1 MMQDREA
8 RARIQDD
15 LDVSLLVE
23 ASAGTGKTSAL
34 VGRMVALLAA
44 GKATVDSLV
53 AVTFTEKAAG
63 ELKLRL
69 RTKIEQLRGLSTNSE
84 ERDRL
89 ADAALALESAR
100 IGTIHA
106 FAAELLRQRPV
117 QAGVDPWFAVMAD
130 ADNEAIYADAFD
142 AWFEQTL
149 QQPGPGVR
157 RILRRKGG
165 YDGNGPRKQL
175 YDAGKKLVAE
185 RDLARPWE
193 RPKYNREASLDEVRA
208 KLRAI
213 EAADKEALH
222 PDDWLAKSMAH
233 IAAISREIRLL
244 DAANKAGERIDPERA
259 GNGAGTSEG
268 RDDDGAE
275 ELLRVGLRG
284 WHKKLWG
291 YRGFR
296 SPYAPGMTADAA
308 RALREDTRKAAT
320 AHLALCDAELAS
332 LLQEELRPL
341 CAAYTERLSVSGRLD
356 FAELLLRA
364 RTMLRTKPDVRA
376 EVSATISHIFVDE
389 FQDTDP
395 LQLEVLWLL
404 ASVETQKVPTT
415 LEEALVIPIV
425 PGKLFVVGDPKQSIY
440 RFRRADMR
448 LYHRAK
454 EALSQNGAVRLEL
467 TENFRSKADLLACF
481 NAGFGATMKAGP
493 EQPNYAPMTG
503 GRSLGENAS
512 AQAQHGPFPVIALP
526 VPAPY
531 SPNSGK
537 VSAYYMGQ
545 SFPIA
550 VSAFVEWLV
559 NKSGW
564 TVDVEGRPVPI
575 QYGHIAILMRRFS
588 SFSEDVTRNYVKA
601 LEARRI
607 PHVLVGGRNLHGR
620 EEVMALTRALVA
632 IEWPDDALSVYAVLR
647 GPFFGFADDVL
658 LRYSQAAPLHP
669 FAPDTLGGTGGAGGS
684 AATKAQETPA
694 GKESNDADA
703 VRGALALLRRLH
715 DARNRI
721 GVATT
726 ILQFVS
732 ATRALASLA
741 FWPAGEQA
749 LANVLRVL
757 DLARAHDR
765 RGGTSFRAF
774 VARMESEADTA
785 EASAV
790 EDDVDGVRIMTVH
803 KAKGLEFPVVILADP
818 GCPLLHEQASRFV
831 DTANDLS
838 AFALCGAQPLPLLE
852 AEARVLAADREEA
865 IRLAY
870 VAATRARDILV
881 VPILGEGPSES
892 AGEENWLAPLGPSIY
907 PKRRDY
913 RESEPG
919 PFGFGLDSVAKREEK
934 TRATL
939 SDVIRPGIVRP
950 EVGEHRVLCWD
961 PTLLGE
967 PEDVPHGVRQ
977 QQLLAA
983 EEPLKAASA
992 AKKPVPGLTNVPSSG
1007 RTSTEVAMT
1016 PQVLADAR
1024 STWRRER
1031 EAVRK
1036 QAGMPSMQL
1045 WTVTGLVHDAP
1056 VASTVQPL
1064 SLLGAARDVP
1074 VRWFDLRPEKRG
1086 SAGSRFGTLTH
1097 RLVHVAR
1104 RYPELALDA
1113 AAEVEARLL
1122 GADKI
1127 ERADA
1132 VAAASLFWAS
1142 EQGRAIRSA
1151 ARVETEALLSRCERE
1166 DGQST
1171 TSMHVVEGVVDL
1183 AFCTEEGIW
1192 TIVDVKTHLPE
1203 DAQTRMQYERQ
1214 VRIYAQLLADALMID
1229 VGTIQL
1235 WLVAI

>member
-1 MMQDREA
+1 MMQDQQA
-8 RARIQDD
+8 RARIQED

-44 GKATVDSLV
+44 GKATVESLV

-69 RTKIEQLRGLSTNSE
+69 RTRIEQRRGLSTSPE

-89 ADAALALESAR
+89 AAAALALESAR

-117 QAGVDPWFAVMAD
+117 QAGVDPWFTVLAD
-130 ADNEAIYADAFD
+130 ADNEAIYAEAFD

-165 YDGNGPRKQL
+165 YDGSGPRKQL

-185 RDLARPWE
+185 RDLARTWE

-244 DAANKAGERIDPERA
+244 DGVTKAGKREAQQPERT
-259 GNGAGTSEG
+259 GQDSRSLDG

-308 RALREDTRKAAT
+308 RALREETRKAAT

-341 CAAYTERLSVSGRLD
+341 CAAYTERLSLSGRLD

-364 RTMLRTKPDVRA
+364 RTMLRAKPDVRA
-376 EVSATISHIFVDE
+376 DVSATISHIFVDE

-404 ASVETQKVPTT
+404 ASVDTQTAPTT
-415 LEEALVIPIV
+415 LEEALALPLI

-440 RFRRADMR
+440 RFRRADVR

-481 NAGFGATMKAGP
+481 NAGFGVTMKAGP
-493 EQPNYAPMTG
+493 EQPSYTPMTG
-503 GRSLGENAS
+503 GRSLGESAS
-512 AQAQHGPFPVIALP
+512 GHAQQGPFPVIALP

-537 VSAYYMGQ
+537 VSAYYIGQ

-559 NKSGW
+559 NKSAW
-564 TVDVEGRPVPI
+564 TVDVEGRPMPI

-620 EEVMALTRALVA
+620 EEVMALTQALMA

-658 LRYSQAAPLHP
+658 FRYSQTAPLHP
-669 FAPDTLGGTGGAGGS
+669 CAPDAPGETGAF
-684 AATKAQETPA
+684 AAAKVQEAPA
-694 GKESNDADA
+694 GKAPSDADA
-703 VRGALALLRRLH
+703 VRGALHLLRRLH
-715 DARNRI
+715 HARNRV
-721 GVATT
+721 GVAAT
-726 ILQFVS
+726 ILQFIN

-774 VARMESEADTA
+774 VARMKSEADTA

-939 SDVIRPGIVRP
+939 SDVVRPGVVKP

-961 PTLLGE
+961 PMLLHE
-967 PEDVPHGVRQ
+967 PEDVPYGIRQ

-983 EEPLKAASA
+983 EEPLTLVDGKSVR
-992 AKKPVPGLTNVPSSG
+992 VPRLANADTV
-1007 RTSTEVAMT
+1007 T
-1016 PQVLADAR
+1016 PQNLADAR
-1024 STWRRER
+1024 LAWREARKRVRER
-1031 EAVRK
+1031 AEA
-1036 QAGMPSMQL
+1036 PSTEV
-1045 WTVTGLVHDAP
+1045 WTVTGL
-1056 VASTVQPL
+1056 ASAE
-1064 SLLGAARDVP
+1064 GAAQTTFDTRSKKAVD
-1074 VRWFDLRPEKRG
+1074 WFDLRPTKRV
-1086 SAGSRFGTLTH
+1086 STGSRFGTLTH
-1097 RLVHVAR
+1097 RLVHVSQ
-1104 RYPELALDA
+1104 RYPTLSLEA
-1113 AAEVEARLL
+1113 AADVEARLL
-1122 GADKI
+1122 GANDI

-1132 VAAASLFWAS
+1132 LLATATFWAS
-1142 EQGRAIRSA
+1142 NQGRAVRAA
-1151 ARVETEALLSRCERE
+1151 ARVETEALLSQTEELSEKTDRKV
-1166 DGQST
+1166 Q
-1171 TSMHVVEGVVDL
+1171 VIEGVIDL
-1183 AFCTEEGIW
+1183 AFCTQEGIW
-1192 TIVDVKTHLPE
+1192 TILDLKTHRPDDDE
-1203 DAQTRMQYERQ
+1203 MRAQYERQ
-1214 VRIYAQLLADALMID
+1214 VRIYAQLLANALAID
-1229 VGTIQL
+1229 VDAIQL